1 MNLHEFT
8 SFDIADYQH
17 FVDTHPHATAYH
29 NKAWGEAVASAYG
42 FTPKYFAL
50 QHNSEHVAVLPCVL
64 MRSLKGKAN
73 LCSLPYC
80 DLGGVLAN
88 SIENSNE
95 LKHLVSQLALTNNW
109 DFEYRE
115 RDDSADENRQ
125 SNVDTADVGKKTINI
140 VDITDGTKVRMLY
153 TLSSD
158 VDAHMASFK
167 PKLRSQ
173 IKKAIK
179 NGVSSSLV
187 AKPTASDISTFYQVF
202 AANMRDLGSP
212 VHSKKWF
219 ESIFSAYG
227 QNAFLVL
234 VYFEEKCVG
243 GAVVIHTSD
252 KAVIPWASTLR
263 DYNKLAPNMLM
274 YWEVISET
282 IRRGLPNFDF
292 GRSGYNEGTFRF
304 KKQWG
309 AIPEVLRWETLIDG
323 ELCEEMTSE
332 KSSARKQVE
341 NIWQKLP
348 LGVTTAI
355 GPKIRKFISL

>member
-1 MNLHEFT
+1 MTNIHEFT
-8 SFDIADYQH
+8 TTDIAQYQH
-17 FVDTHPHATAYH
+17 FVDGHAQATAYH
-29 NKAWGEAVASAYG
+29 NKAWGEAVADAYG

-50 QHNSEHVAVLPCVL
+50 QENAITVAVIPCVL
-64 MRSLKGKAN
+64 MKTLKGKTN

-80 DLGGVLAN
+80 DLGGILAN
-88 SIENSNE
+88 DMQSAEA
-95 LKHLVSQLALTNNW
+95 LKQQITQLAVKNNW
-109 DFEYRE
+109 GFEYRDKVLIANLDNSGTGE
-115 RDDSADENRQ
+115 KADIGATQ
-125 SNVDTADVGKKTINI
+125 
-140 VDITDGTKVRMLY
+140 DIPNGTKVRMLY
-153 TLSSD
+153 TLLD
-158 VDAHMASFK
+158 DIDAHMASFK

-173 IKKAIK
+173 IKKAVK
-179 NGVSSSLV
+179 NGITSTV
-187 AKPTASDISTFYQVF
+187 ISHPNAEEFTTFYQVF

-219 ESIFSAYG
+219 ESIFKAYG
-227 QNAFLVL
+227 ENAFLVL
-234 VYFEEKCVG
+234 VYFEEQCVG
-243 GAVVIHTSD
+243 GAVVIHTAN

-263 DYNKLAPNMLM
+263 EFNKLAPNMLM
-274 YWEVISET
+274 YWEVLSET

-309 AIPEVLRWETLIDG
+309 AEPEILQWQSLHNGQLQEET
-323 ELCEEMTSE
+323 TSE
-332 KSSARKQVE
+332 KSAARKQVE